1 MSIAK
6 VQCDV
11 LFVRHGHAH
20 TGGLEYGNDNVR
32 RLSTDGHQQAR
43 DLAERI
49 APWRPARVYAS
60 PFRRA
65 VETAEHVCAATGGI
79 PLITCEGLRERHF
92 HSFEGLTYEGVAER
106 FGERAA
112 ALLSRS
118 EHLEIEGEEAFVA
131 AVDRVVEA
139 VRRVVVGSAGEKA
152 VIVSH
157 GGPYSWLMCRLLGIG
172 LDQLRL
178 FHLDPAHSAL
188 LRLRASDSGVELV
201 DIFGT
206 NLCGLPASAA
216 MSYTRPGSAPRGS

>member
-1 MSIAK
+1 MPNAK

-11 LFVRHGHAH
+11 LFVRHGLAH

-43 DLAERI
+43 DMAERI

-65 VETAEHVCAATGGI
+65 VETAEHVCAASGGI
-79 PLITCEGLRERHF
+79 PLIACDGLRERHF

-118 EHLEIEGEEAFVA
+118 EHLEIEGEEAMVA

-139 VRRVVVGSAGEKA
+139 VRCIVAGSAGEKT

-178 FHLDPAHSAL
+178 FHLDPAHAAL

-201 DIFGT
+201 EFLGA
-206 NLCGLPASAA
+206 NLRGLPASAA
-216 MSYTRPGSAPRGS
+216 TLDARPSPARWGS